1 MAVKNEE
8 EKIRVNPV
16 TGEPMVENEVPAV
29 RSAVQSQRV
38 QLQPTAPESPAEAA
52 MRQQAA
58 AQGVAVVQPK
68 SQAQREMEAEQNLI
82 RSRMPAAQQPAV
94 ETKPKYMIDWDSG
107 ISPRDAYN
115 QGNLSTY
122 DIIRDHM
129 RWQNDNGRNYNVL
142 DYMFSPDDD
151 PYKSKKEN
159 DKEKKNQQMADM
171 FEGLGNV
178 LSSFAQFG
186 GALAG
191 APAPTNLKDPA
202 EMTERQRRLRDKTLE
217 QRRGYN
223 KNLFAALKQQQA
235 DDYRRDQFDLK
246 LRQQDWKEKLE
257 KGKMDY
263 NKEKLDIER
272 EYKNGMLSYRDK
284 MAALKELDLE
294 IKKYQAQTGR
304 MNAATSQKRANLAE
318 QGYTTETTDQYG
330 NKKVVVK
337 RPGTNVSTQ
346 NTSSSDEDWSQYEV
360 K

>member
-8 EKIRVNPV
+8 EKIRVNP
-16 TGEPMVENEVPAV
+16 TTSVPPSGA
-29 RSAVQSQRV
+29 ALPQ
-38 QLQPTAPESPAEAA
+38 QPEAQQPVAET
-52 MRQQAA
+52 
-58 AQGVAVVQPK
+58 
-68 SQAQREMEAEQNLI
+68 
-82 RSRMPAAQQPAV
+82 QPAV

-159 DKEKKNQQMADM
+159 DKERKNQQMADM

-235 DDYRRDQFDLK
+235 DEYKRENQRIMEEYKRALAEASKTRADSQAAQGEAKERYWDAKTGQIVEMTPAQIKKIEEQIKTEQGKRGVQGSQINANNALADQRRNGSK
-246 LRQQDWKEKLE
+246 GSS
-257 KGKMDY
+257 KGKDY
-263 NKEKLDIER
+263 GKE
-272 EYKNGMLSYRDK
+272 DK
-284 MAALKELDLE
+284 
-294 IKKYQAQTGR
+294 GR
-304 MNAATSQKRANLAE
+304 
-318 QGYTTETTDQYG
+318 GY
-330 NKKVVVK
+330 
-337 RPGTNVSTQ
+337 
-346 NTSSSDEDWSQYEV
+346 
-360 K
+360 

>member
-1 MAVKNEE
+1 MAVKNEQE
-8 EKIRVNPV
+8 MIRVNP
-16 TGEPMVENEVPAV
+16 TTSVPPSGA
-29 RSAVQSQRV
+29 ALPQ
-38 QLQPTAPESPAEAA
+38 QPEAQQPVAET
-52 MRQQAA
+52 
-58 AQGVAVVQPK
+58 
-68 SQAQREMEAEQNLI
+68 
-82 RSRMPAAQQPAV
+82 QPAV

-129 RWQNDNGRNYNVL
+129 RWQNDNGRGYNVL

-159 DKEKKNQQMADM
+159 DKERKNQQMADM

-235 DDYRRDQFDLK
+235 EEYRKNNYDLK
-246 LRQQDWKEKLE
+246 LRQQEWKEKME
-257 KGKMDY
+257 QGKLDY

-272 EYKNGMLSYRDK
+272 EYRNGMISYREK
-284 MAALKELDLE
+284 MAALNELKLE
-294 IKKYQAQTGR
+294 IEKFKAQTGR
-304 MNAATSQKRANLAE
+304 MNAQTSQKRANLAE
-318 QGYTTETTDQYG
+318 QGSTTETTDKYG
-330 NKKVVVK
+330 NKSVVVK
-337 RPGTNVSTQ
+337 RPGTNGGTQ
-346 NTSSSDEDWSQYEV
+346 GNGTGKTLGLGIGQ
-360 K
+360 